1 MRTRTTTGSVGHAR
15 RRRGRRGAPVPLLA
29 IGLLAGCVTSR
40 TTSGTQ
46 GPEVSSAGV
55 TSGTF
60 GTKPNINCVG
70 VDMAVS
76 SEKIALLTELAN
88 SFNAD
93 KSAQIAGRCIQ
104 VRPYSKSSGSAAT
117 ALTQGWTDAAAQ
129 GPQPVVWSPAA
140 SAWAGIV
147 NQRTGKTIAPAGRSF
162 LRTPLVIAM
171 PKPMADA
178 LGYPAKSI
186 GFADIVKLAKD
197 DQGWAA
203 HGHPEWGPF
212 RLGKT
217 NPNYS
222 TSGLNFTIAQYYAA
236 TGKTRDLTTEDLA
249 RPEVEQFAKD
259 VESAVVHYGDITL
272 TFLNNWFR
280 ADARG
285 TALTYASAV
294 AVEEKSVIDYNKG
307 NPDGILDTGETPRA
321 PKVPL
326 VAVYP
331 REGTLFSDSPFITLD
346 APWVT
351 PEQKTAAKLFEAF
364 VQKPENQAKVLE
376 FGFRPG
382 NPAVKVGAPI
392 EASAGVDPNQPEAVL
407 DVPDPA
413 VLTRL
418 LDGWATQRKSAR
430 VLLVIDVS
438 GSMSD
443 PADPGDSNSDSKLE
457 LAKTAAVAAL
467 AQFKDTDE
475 VGLRIFSTS
484 LTKNPD
490 DFYLDLVSIAPMA
503 EGQRTTLRNRI
514 STLTPIQGTPL
525 YDVAAASYTTMGD
538 GYDAKKINAVV
549 LLTDGKNDDGKPNDD
564 RTQLDSLIS
573 ELRVGSEGANI
584 RPIRIFPIAYG
595 KDADKNVLRQ
605 IAEASNAASY
615 DASNPATIQQVFAAV
630 ISNF

>member
-1 MRTRTTTGSVGHAR
+1 MRATMTTETGDRSR
-15 RRRGRRGAPVPLLA
+15 RRHGRRGALA
-29 IGLLAGCVTSR
+29 LIGAAGLLAGCVTSR
-40 TTSGTQ
+40 TSGGTQ
-46 GPEVSSAGV
+46 GPENPSAGV

-60 GTKPNINCVG
+60 GTKPNTNCVG

-76 SEKIALLTELAN
+76 SEKIALLTEIAT

-93 KSAQIAGRCIQ
+93 KSAQIGGRCIQ

-117 ALTQGWTDAAAQ
+117 ALTQGWKDVTVN

-147 NQRTGKTIAPAGRSF
+147 NQRTGTTIAPAGRSF
-162 LRTPLVIAM
+162 MRTPLVIAM

-222 TSGLNFTIAQYYAA
+222 TSGFNFTIAQYYAA

-249 RPEVEQFAKD
+249 RPDVEQFAKD

-294 AVEEKSVIDYNKG
+294 AVEEKSVIDYNSG
-307 NPDGILDTGETPRA
+307 NPDGVLDPGETPRV

-326 VAVYP
+326 VAIYP
-331 REGTLFSDSPFITLD
+331 TEGTLFSDSPFIVLD

-351 PEQKTAAKLFEAF
+351 PEQRQAAELFRTFALTPD
-364 VQKPENQAKVLE
+364 VQAKVLK

-382 NPAVKVGAPI
+382 NPDVPVGSPI
-392 EASAGVDPNQPEAVL
+392 EAKFGVDAAKPDATL
-407 DVPDPA
+407 DVPQPQ
-413 VLTRL
+413 VLTGI
-418 LDGWATQRKSAR
+418 LDRWASNRKTAR

-438 GSMSD
+438 GSMGD
-443 PADPGDSNSDSKLE
+443 PADGSGGDTKLE
-457 LAKTAAVAAL
+457 LAKRAAASAL
-467 AQFKDTDE
+467 DQFQPGDQ
-475 VGLRIFSTS
+475 VGLRIFSTGLAKDPNITS
-484 LTKNPD
+484 I
-490 DFYLDLVSIAPMA
+490 DLVPVAPMQ
-503 EGQRTTLRNRI
+503 EGQPGKIRSAIENLV
-514 STLTPIQGTPL
+514 PQHGTPL
-525 YDVAAASYTTMGD
+525 YLAAAESYTAMAD
-538 GYDAKKINAVV
+538 KYDPAAINAVV
-549 LLTDGKNDDGKPNDD
+549 LLTDGVNDDGNASDD
-564 RTQLDSLIS
+564 NQQLAGLID
-573 ELRVGSEGANI
+573 EVRVGSEGANT
-584 RPIRIFPIAYG
+584 RPVRLFTIAYG
-595 KDADKNVLRQ
+595 KDADKPTLKR
-605 IAEASNAASY
+605 IAEASTGAAY
-615 DASNPATIQQVFAAV
+615 DASNPNTIDQVFAAV
-630 ISNF
+630 VSNF

>member
-1 MRTRTTTGSVGHAR
+1 MKRRPLPLLVLAGALALSACNVTTTSSPATTEPGQ
-15 RRRGRRGAPVPLLA
+15 
-29 IGLLAGCVTSR
+29 VT
-40 TTSGTQ
+40 T
-46 GPEVSSAGV
+46 A
-55 TSGTF
+55 TF
-60 GTKPNINCVG
+60 GTPVNDKCIG

-76 SEKIALLTELAN
+76 SEKISLLTAL
-88 SFNAD
+88 SKDFNATKD
-93 KSAQIAGRCIQ
+93 AEVNGRCVQ
-104 VRPYSKSSGSAAT
+104 VRPYAKSSG
-117 ALTQGWTDAAAQ
+117 AAASLLVS
-129 GPQPVVWSPAA
+129 GWPDPANNGAQPVVWSPAA
-140 SAWAGIV
+140 SAWAAIV
-147 NQRTGKTIAPAGRSF
+147 NQRAGKVLAPESKPF
-162 LRTPLVIAM
+162 MQTPLVIAM
-171 PKPMADA
+171 PRPMADA
-178 LGYPAKSI
+178 LGYPAKPV
-186 GFADIVKLAKD
+186 GFADIVALAKNPD
-197 DQGWAA
+197 GWGAF
-203 HGHPEWGPF
+203 GHPEWGPF

-236 TGKTRDLTTEDLA
+236 TNKTTGLTTEDLV
-249 RPEVEQFAKD
+249 RPDVVAFTQD
-259 VESAVVHYGDITL
+259 VESSVVHYGDITM

>member
-60 GTKPNINCVG
+60 GTKPNTNCVG

-294 AVEEKSVIDYNKG
+294 AVEEKSVIDYNSG
-307 NPDGILDTGETPRA
+307 NPDGVLDPGETPRA

-326 VAVYP
+326 VAIYP
-331 REGTLFSDSPFITLD
+331 TEGTLFSDSPFIVLD

-351 PEQKTAAKLFEAF
+351 SEQRQAAELFRTFALTPD
-364 VQKPENQAKVLE
+364 VQAKVLK

-382 NPAVKVGAPI
+382 NPDVPVGSPI
-392 EASAGVDPNQPEAVL
+392 EAKFGVDPAKPDATL
-407 DVPDPA
+407 DVPQPQ
-413 VLTRL
+413 VLTGI
-418 LDGWATQRKSAR
+418 LDRWASNRKTAR

-438 GSMSD
+438 GSMGD
-443 PADPGDSNSDSKLE
+443 PADGTGGDTKLE
-457 LAKTAAVAAL
+457 LAKRAAASAL
-467 AQFKDTDE
+467 DQFQPGDQ
-475 VGLRIFSTS
+475 VGLRIFSTGLAKDPNVTS
-484 LTKNPD
+484 I
-490 DFYLDLVSIAPMA
+490 DLVPVAPMQ
-503 EGQRTTLRNRI
+503 EGQPNKIRAAIENLV
-514 STLTPIQGTPL
+514 PQHGTPL
-525 YDVAAASYTTMGD
+525 YIAAAESYTAMAD
-538 GYDAKKINAVV
+538 KYDPAAINAVV
-549 LLTDGKNDDGKPNDD
+549 LLTDGVNDDGNASDD
-564 RTQLDSLIS
+564 NQQLTGLID
-573 ELRVGSEGANI
+573 EVRVGSEGANT
-584 RPIRIFPIAYG
+584 RPVRLFTIAYG
-595 KDADKNVLRQ
+595 KDADKPTLKR
-605 IAEASNAASY
+605 IAEASTGAAY
-615 DASNPATIQQVFAAV
+615 DASNPNTIDQVFAAV
-630 ISNF
+630 VSNF

>member
-1 MRTRTTTGSVGHAR
+1 MTRRPRLLLTLAATSLALTACVTTTRTTTDTTQPGQ
-15 RRRGRRGAPVPLLA
+15 
-29 IGLLAGCVTSR
+29 VTS
-40 TTSGTQ
+40 
-46 GPEVSSAGV
+46 P
-55 TSGTF
+55 TF
-60 GTKPNINCVG
+60 NTPVNDNCIG

-76 SEKIALLTELAN
+76 SEKISLLTALAKD
-88 SFNAD
+88 FNASKD
-93 KSAQIAGRCIQ
+93 AKVNGQCVQ
-104 VRPYSKSSGSAAT
+104 VRPYSKASGSAAT
-117 ALTQGWTDAAAQ
+117 LLVNGWPDPGTNGA
-129 GPQPVVWSPAA
+129 QPVVWSPAA
-140 SAWAGIV
+140 SAWAAIV
-147 NQRTGKTIAPAGRSF
+147 NQRSGKTIAPASKPF
-162 LRTPLVIAM
+162 MQTPLVIAM

-178 LGYPAKSI
+178 LGYPAKPI
-186 GFADIVKLAKD
+186 GFADIVALAKNPD
-197 DQGWAA
+197 GWGSM
-203 HGHPEWGPF
+203 GHPEWGPF

-236 TGKTRDLTTEDLA
+236 TNKTTGLTTEDLA
-249 RPEVEQFAKD
+249 RPEVETFAKD
-259 VESAVVHYGDITL
+259 VESSVVHYGDITM

-307 NPDGILDTGETPRA
+307 NPDGVLDSGETPRP

-331 REGTLFSDSPFITLD
+331 REGTLFSDSPFIILD

-351 PEQKTAAKLFEAF
+351 AEQKQAAALFETF
-364 VQKPENQAKVLE
+364 VQTPENQAKVLE

-382 NPAVKVGAPI
+382 NPAVKVGDPI
-392 EASAGVDPNQPEAVL
+392 VPSAGVNADEPQAVL
-407 DVPDPA
+407 DVPAPA

-418 LDGWATQRKSAR
+418 LDNWTEQRKSAR

-443 PADPGDSNSDSKLE
+443 SVDPDDPTSESKLE
-457 LAKTAAVAAL
+457 LAKRAAISAL
-467 AQFKDTDE
+467 SQFKDTDE

-484 LTKNPD
+484 LTRNPD
-490 DFYLDLVSIAPMA
+490 EFYLDLVPIAPMA
-503 EGQRTTLRNRI
+503 EGQRTTLRNKI
-514 STLTPIQGTPL
+514 GTLTPIQGTPL
-525 YDVAAASYTTMGD
+525 YAVAAASYTTMGD
-538 GYDAKKINAVV
+538 GYDASKINAVV
-549 LLTDGKNDDGKPNDD
+549 LLTDGKNDDGDQSDD
-564 RTQLDSLIS
+564 RTQLDGLIS

-584 RPIRIFPIAYG
+584 RPIRVFPIAYG

-615 DASNPATIQQVFAAV
+615 DASNPATIEQVFAAV